1 MLRLRS
7 AYRSRV
13 TNVSAL
19 RYFSCTLINAKTTT
33 NKELDP
39 KVYKSHV
46 KTKLNYF
53 LETGQILKYSP
64 DQYQKRIIKIKE
76 KLSYKVNLG
85 SYSLQKALLVLR
97 SKYDNILQTDT
108 GEIISTEKLTP
119 SDLNIDSQKSL
130 DVFKALVN
138 IKKIN
143 RKPIDEKLVLKLLG
157 TNSVQLND
165 PFLVTRDV
173 LKLLERDKEI
183 TRAVYLAKLAGSN
196 SGVVGMNAV
205 LQWLLER
212 GDTRAAFKNFQD
224 RKKWGIPITE
234 HTYTI
239 FFDGLAKAHE
249 WGKVSDE
256 MAEKCMQI
264 FENFRESSSSKAIKS
279 NENKIDKRNISKCT
293 TAHFNACLNLLMKN
307 FKNDQQYAW
316 SFFDLLL
323 PDSTGTSSTLI
334 ADSQTFTIF
343 LNGIK
348 KHSQYKSE
356 LVINNDN
363 LTKQVKTLNLLQI
376 QGKLIQ
382 IADLILEK
390 IIIAATPP
398 VPPTKEEV
406 EENPDCLIRYRQKMK
421 RQLVDIDQ
429 TFVSVFISCFI
440 NNSAGTGL
448 HSTSGSHYKYIQNGL
463 KYLSIWCPEVQSL
476 FHFVEKVSDDNK
488 YVLLKPSD
496 TLQIGTDSRLKNAID
511 SCEKSDLKFLD
522 EGVDVTDILPQSVL
536 PSDPLEPSK
545 INPLVIF
552 PPPLLSHNKTKA
564 IFSGKQKRLVDF
576 TRPTSADIRLI
587 LLDKQYKNSRGKFGK
602 KLSESSKVTLDKKN
616 GINKFILMQTLDG
629 LLQLGK
635 LKEFYLA
642 VWYCLTKWG
651 GIYVSRTDILKVVN
665 DIGVSKGVLSESYF
679 PQFISPRQS
688 KSDDNLTDINTAN
701 DFINITPEKKLELTP
716 EHDSE
721 TIDIMLIENF
731 IFKISKN
738 FSRES
743 PSSLA
748 TEIFASLVNPS
759 TNVSKT
765 LSPRPKTIDSIFSVF
780 MKQLHHYNDSNYN
793 IQFIEKREKN
803 IPNNTPKKSI
813 TGSQLQII
821 LPSLI
826 KFMDSLMIHET
837 RGQRKKSIVSNDYVE
852 SYNRIIERLYRSTWS
867 NLEASDEFNYHK
879 LIIKSGILLYRPR
892 HLIDKRENIVF
903 SEPILKSMEIV
914 YEALKNSQSL
924 DKKDVKLMLSLKL
937 IFQLKSTDEAAVEK
951 LNSYASNCYLSIR

>member
-1 MLRLRS
+1 MLRIRS
-7 AYRSRV
+7 AYGSRV
-13 TNVSAL
+13 ANLSIY
-19 RYFSCTLINAKTTT
+19 RNFSSTLKNAKAVT
-33 NKELDP
+33 KELDP

-64 DQYQKRIIKIKE
+64 NQYQKRISKIKE
-76 KLSYKVNLG
+76 KLSYKINLG

-97 SKYDNILQTDT
+97 SKYDNILQTDS

-130 DVFKALVN
+130 SIFKALVN

-143 RKPIDEKLVLKLLG
+143 RKSLDEKLILKLLG
-157 TNSVQLND
+157 TNTTQLND

-173 LKLLERDKEI
+173 LKLLERDREI
-183 TRAVYLAKLAGSN
+183 SRAVYLAKLAGSE

-212 GDTRAAFKNFQD
+212 GDTKAAFRNFQD

-249 WGKVSDE
+249 WGKVSDD

-264 FENFRESSSSKAIKS
+264 FESFKESSSTKAKQS
-279 NENKIDKRNISKCT
+279 NELKADKRSKCT
-293 TAHFNACLNLLMKN
+293 IIHFNSCLSLLLKN
-307 FKNDQQYAW
+307 FKNGQQYAW
-316 SFFDLLL
+316 TFFDLLL
-323 PDSTGTSSTLI
+323 PGNNGSSSALI

-348 KHSQYKSE
+348 KYSQHNSE
-356 LVINNDN
+356 LIINNDN
-363 LTKQVKTLNLLQI
+363 LTKQVKTLRLLQI

-382 IADLILEK
+382 IAELILGK
-390 IIIAATPP
+390 ITAAATPP

-406 EENPDCLIRYRQKMK
+406 EENPDCLITYRQKMK
-421 RQLVDIDQ
+421 RRLVDIDQ
-429 TFVSVFISCFI
+429 TFVSVFVSCFI

-448 HSTSGSHYKYIQNGL
+448 DINSGSHYKYIQSGL

-476 FHFVEKVSDDNK
+476 FHFVEKASKDND

-496 TLQIGTDSRLKNAID
+496 TLKIGTDSRLKNAID
-511 SCEKSDLKFLD
+511 FCEKSDLKFLE
-522 EGVDVTDILPQSVL
+522 EGVVVDDILPQSIIT
-536 PSDPLEPSK
+536 PEQLEPSK

-576 TRPTSADIRLI
+576 TRPTFEDIRSI
-587 LLDKQYKNSRGKFGK
+587 LLDKQYKTSRGKFGK
-602 KLSESSKVTLDKKN
+602 KLPQSSNVTLNKKN

-635 LKEFYLA
+635 SKEFYLA
-642 VWYCLTKWG
+642 IWYCLTKWG
-651 GIYVSRTDILKVVN
+651 GIYVSRTDILKVAN
-665 DIGVSKGVLSESYF
+665 DIGVSKGVLSEDYF
-679 PQFISPRQS
+679 PHYIYPKKTDVSDKNTLDDVSSNKSFI
-688 KSDDNLTDINTAN
+688 D
-701 DFINITPEKKLELTP
+701 ITPQKKLELTP
-716 EHDSE
+716 EHEAE
-721 TIDIMLIENF
+721 TVDIMLIENF
-731 IFKISKN
+731 IFKVSKSFN
-738 FSRES
+738 RDA
-743 PSSLA
+743 PSNLA

-759 TNVSKT
+759 TNISKT

-793 IQFIEKREKN
+793 RQFLEKRQKN

-813 TGSQLQII
+813 TGSQLQLI

-826 KFMDSLMIHET
+826 KFMDCLMVHET

-867 NLEASDEFNYHK
+867 EVENSDELTYHK
-879 LIIKSGILLYRPR
+879 MIIKSGILLYRPR
-892 HLIDKRENIVF
+892 NLIDRREKIVY

-924 DKKDVKLMLSLKL
+924 DRKDVKLMLSLKL
-937 IFQLKSTDEAAVEK
+937 IFQLKSTDEAALDK
-951 LNSYASNCYLSIR
+951 LDSYASACYLSIH

>member
-1 MLRLRS
+1 MLRIRS
-7 AYRSRV
+7 AYGSRV
-13 TNVSAL
+13 ANVSVY
-19 RYFSCTLINAKTTT
+19 RYFSSTLRNSEALI
-33 NKELDP
+33 KELDP

-64 DQYQKRIIKIKE
+64 DQYQRRINKIKN
-76 KLSYKVNLG
+76 KLSYKINLG

-97 SKYDNILQTDT
+97 SKYDNILQTDS

-119 SDLNIDSQKSL
+119 TDLNIDSQKSL
-130 DVFKALVN
+130 SIFKALVN

-143 RKPIDEKLVLKLLG
+143 RKPLDEKLILKLLG
-157 TNSVQLND
+157 TNSTQLND

-183 TRAVYLAKLAGSN
+183 TRAVYLAKLAGSE

-212 GDTRAAFKNFQD
+212 GDTKAAFKNFQD

-239 FFDGLAKAHE
+239 LFDGMAKAHE
-249 WGKVSDE
+249 WGKVSNE
-256 MAEKCMQI
+256 MTEKCMQI
-264 FENFRESSSSKAIKS
+264 FESFKENSNNKAMES
-279 NENKIDKRNISKCT
+279 NENKADKRKASKCT
-293 TAHFNACLNLLMKN
+293 IVHFNSCLSLLLKN

-316 SFFDLLL
+316 TFFNLLL
-323 PDSTGTSSTLI
+323 PDSKGTSPNLI

-348 KHSQYKSE
+348 KYSQHKSE
-356 LVINNDN
+356 LVIKNDN
-363 LTKQVKTLNLLQI
+363 LTKQVKTLKLLHI
-376 QGKLIQ
+376 QGNLIQ
-382 IADLILEK
+382 IAELILGK
-390 IIIAATPP
+390 IMAAATPP

-406 EENPDCLIRYRQKMK
+406 EENPDCLITYRQKIK

-429 TFVSVFISCFI
+429 TFVSVFVSCFI
-440 NNSAGTGL
+440 NNNAGTGIDI
-448 HSTSGSHYKYIQNGL
+448 TSGSHYKYIQSGL

-476 FHFVEKVSDDNK
+476 FHFVEKTSKDNDK
-488 YVLLKPSD
+488 ILLKPSD
-496 TLQIGTDSRLKNAID
+496 TLKIGTDSRLKNAVD
-511 SCEKSDLKFLD
+511 SCAKSDLKFLD
-522 EGVDVTDILPQSVL
+522 EGVVLNDILPQSIVT
-536 PSDPLEPSK
+536 PEQLEHSK

-576 TRPTSADIRLI
+576 TRPTFADIRSI
-587 LLDKQYKNSRGKFGK
+587 LLYKQYKTSRGKFGK
-602 KLSESSKVTLDKKN
+602 KLPQSSNVTLDKKN

-635 LKEFYLA
+635 LREFYLA
-642 VWYCLTKWG
+642 IWYCLTKWG
-651 GIYVSRTDILKVVN
+651 GIYVSRTDILKVAN
-665 DIGVSKGVLSESYF
+665 DIGVSKGVLSENYF
-679 PQFISPRQS
+679 PHYIYPNKASEKNALDDTDSNNSFIEIPPQ
-688 KSDDNLTDINTAN
+688 
-701 DFINITPEKKLELTP
+701 KKLELTP
-716 EHDSE
+716 EHE
-721 TIDIMLIENF
+721 AEIVDIMLIENF
-731 IFKISKN
+731 IFKVSKSFN
-738 FSRES
+738 REA

-759 TNVSKT
+759 TNISKT
-765 LSPRPKTIDSIFSVF
+765 LTPRPKTIDSIFSVF

-793 IQFIEKREKN
+793 RQLLEKRQKN

-813 TGSQLQII
+813 TGSQLQVI
-821 LPSLI
+821 LPSFI
-826 KFMDSLMIHET
+826 KFMDCLMIHET

-852 SYNRIIERLYRSTWS
+852 SYNRFIERLYRSTWS
-867 NLEASDEFNYHK
+867 DTETSGELTYHK
-879 LIIKSGILLYRPR
+879 MIIKSGILLYRPKN
-892 HLIDKRENIVF
+892 LIDKRERIVY
-903 SEPILKSMEIV
+903 SEPILKSMETV

-924 DKKDVKLMLSLKL
+924 DRRDVKLMLSLKL
-937 IFQLKSTDEAAVEK
+937 IFQLKSTDEAALDK
-951 LNSYASNCYLSIR
+951 LNSYASTCYLSIP